1 MLQITINPDLCK
13 RDGICVQECPAAVFE
28 QTEKASIPEVA
39 HEDYCIACGHC
50 VAICPHGAIS
60 HTDFPPGS
68 VKPIGQEMVPS
79 YEQVRELLRIRR
91 SSRAF
96 REGQVERAII
106 EKILD
111 GARFAPSA
119 HNSQGT
125 EFTVVQDQAVLRKIV
140 ELTVDY
146 LEEITRKL
154 RNPAIRAF
162 LLLIAREKVEG
173 AIHSLDGFDRVVKAV
188 KNGKDRILRGAPTL
202 VLFHAEK
209 GRSFAEADANLA
221 LQNATLIAQTLGMG
235 SFYTGY
241 VVSVCRRDEAIPR
254 LLSLPEGHKVYGG
267 LALGYPKFQ
276 FANWMERKPARITWI

>member
-1 MLQITINPDLCK
+1 MSEITISPDLCE

-60 HTDFPPGS
+60 HTDFPPGC
-68 VKPIGQEMVPS
+68 VNPINQGMVPS
-79 YEQVRELLRIRR
+79 YEQVRELFRVRR

-96 REGQVERAII
+96 HEQPVERVII

-125 EFTVVQDQAVLRKIV
+125 EFTVIQDQAVLKKIV
-140 ELTVDY
+140 GLTADY
-146 LEEITRKL
+146 LAGVVKKL
-154 RNPAIRAF
+154 RNPAIRTI
-162 LLLIAREKVEG
+162 LLLTAREKVEG

-188 KNGKDRILRGAPTL
+188 KSGKDRILRGAPTL
-202 VLFHAEK
+202 VLFHADQ

-221 LQNATLIAQTLGMG
+221 LQNATLIAQTLGIG

-241 VVSVCRRDEAIPR
+241 VVSVCRRDDRIPR
-254 LLSLPEGHKVYGG
+254 LLSIPEGHKVYGG
-267 LALGYPKFQ
+267 LAMGYTKFK
-276 FANWMERKPARITWI
+276 FANWMERKPARLTWI